1 MTSPKLSPTGRL
13 PEEDRE
19 NQADQKEAVNQD
31 ECRARL
37 GSNCVLFPGAANSSL
52 GVLKVTSPNVV
63 QKLKKTKEEI
73 YVVDLEMEKPF
84 VLPRFISDKTF
95 LDKNP
100 LQVAA
105 VDKAAILEMDQ
116 RASRDQILEDSTSLL
131 RPLET
136 VLILNEDRG
145 SMTKDL
151 ERLRE
156 VNAKLEAENME
167 LENEVVDLRGKK
179 ENFVAQAKENRE
191 LKKVFAKATE
201 EQKKLEKEV
210 RILRSAMAPANDETD
225 NTRGLSSRA
234 KFVARVRKL
243 GDFVLAGMKHG

>member
-31 ECRARL
+31 ECRARS

-84 VLPRFISDKTF
+84 VLPRFISDNTF

-145 SMTKDL
+145 SKTKDL

-156 VNAKLEAENME
+156 VNAKLE